1 MGGLLPPLDI
11 PRQRALPHPSRQR
24 PVQPENLFRNP
35 FTQPACASRPQPAA
49 KPRPL
54 PLSPL
59 YSAPKGRCLNP
70 HAEGMYHLGTFP
82 QPFYTTRLRQQ
93 ATTCGEAAPL
103 SPFPFI
109 FSARRAPPSP
119 LNPLHPGGF
128 AAPIKKHPLSRVLFI
143 DRFLREISLRTVPA
157 WCLQLLQYR

>member
-1 MGGLLPPLDI
+1 MGLLPPLDI
-11 PRQRALPHPSRQR
+11 PRQRALPQPSRRR

-35 FTQPACASRPQPAA
+35 FAQPACASRPQPAA
-49 KPRPL
+49 KPRPF

-103 SPFPFI
+103 SPFPFPLYI
-109 FSARRAPPSP
+109 QRPKGASFPFEPFEPARHRRAEPSA
-119 LNPLHPGGF
+119 PGRLCRPNKK
-128 AAPIKKHPLSRVLFI
+128 APSFKDAFH
-143 DRFLREISLRTVPA
+143 
-157 WCLQLLQYR
+157 